1 MSSTSGSDLC
11 RRTDEFKMDK
21 ELGAA
26 LRSMVEEFGF
36 ESVSRTL
43 HEMEPDQVEM
53 KTRAVARPKRM
64 RNSGSRNKRSVSA
77 VDYVRGMDIPTDRAK
92 VIARAAEEF
101 ERRTFLPTVGDVR
114 SFCEAY
120 GIEQPKSRARASSIP
135 RIFKFLLTVDAAEVN
150 SILDDR
156 MFSGPTELGPIADAI
171 RGRAKEIRLGI
182 QDPQSSA
189 AVLLQGTEQVPNT
202 HGSSDVPAS

>member
-21 ELGAA
+21 ELRAA

-53 KTRAVARPKRM
+53 KTRAVARPKRK
-64 RNSGSRNKRSVSA
+64 RSSGSRNKRSVSA

-92 VIARAAEEF
+92 VIARVAEEF

-135 RIFKFLLTVDAAEVN
+135 RIFKFLLTVDAAEVK

-182 QDPQSSA
+182 QDSETSA
-189 AVLLQGTEQVPNT
+189 AVLLQGTEQVPST
-202 HGSSDVPAS
+202 HSSDL

>member
-1 MSSTSGSDLC
+1 
-11 RRTDEFKMDK
+11 
-21 ELGAA
+21 
-26 LRSMVEEFGF
+26 
-36 ESVSRTL
+36 
-43 HEMEPDQVEM
+43 MEPDQVEMNEM

-92 VIARAAEEF
+92 VIARVAEEF

-135 RIFKFLLTVDAAEVN
+135 RIFKFLLTVDAAEVK

-182 QDPQSSA
+182 QDSETSA
-189 AVLLQGTEQVPNT
+189 AVLLQGTEQIPST
-202 HGSSDVPAS
+202 HSSDL